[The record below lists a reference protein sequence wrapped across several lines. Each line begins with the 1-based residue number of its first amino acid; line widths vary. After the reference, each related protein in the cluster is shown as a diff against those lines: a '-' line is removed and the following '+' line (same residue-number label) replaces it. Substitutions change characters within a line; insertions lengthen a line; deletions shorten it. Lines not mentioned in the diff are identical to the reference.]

1 MYTAVYHIYIYIYI
15 IYTPYTMVIC
25 IPYRFAMF
33 CFSRCGSKP
42 QQIYRDS
49 PVNPHSGTA
58 RMLLPQ
64 TSVSERWAQG
74 AADGRFQKHRRRFQF
89 FGLRILRLASTM
101 RYHLFQS
108 TCSFAGKVQ
117 DLHCPLRSG
126 QTHMW

>member
-1 MYTAVYHIYIYIYI
+1 MVICIPLYTIYIYI

-25 IPYRFAMF
+25 IPYMFAIF
-33 CFSRCGSKP
+33 CFSRCGLKP

-74 AADGRFQKHRRRFQF
+74 AAAGRFQKHRRRFQF
-89 FGLRILRLASTM
+89 FVLRILRLASTM
-101 RYHLFQS
+101 HYQLFQS
-108 TCSFAGKVQ
+108 TCSFARKVQ